1 MTVEHVIVAVP
12 ARDEEETLAAC
23 LESVLVASA
32 HVEVPVTVVVVLD
45 GCVDASASVARGFTG
60 VLVVERDHGNV
71 GRARHDA
78 VEAGLART
86 ASAPEQ
92 TWIAFTDADTVVPRL
107 WLQAHL
113 EAASRADVFV
123 GAVVPRL
130 DDLDAARRHAWM
142 RSHPPG
148 ATLGHVHGANLGVR
162 ASAYV
167 AVGGVLPL
175 VVGED
180 VELVR
185 RLREAGR
192 PVVESEQQPVL
203 TSARLDGRAPDGY
216 AAHLRDLVS

>member
-45 GCVDASASVARGFTG
+45 GCVDASAEIARRFAG
-60 VLVVERDHGNV
+60 VLIVERDHGNV
-71 GRARHDA
+71 GRARQDGVA
-78 VEAGLART
+78 VGLAQA
-86 ASAPEQ
+86 ASAPER
-92 TWIAFTDADTVVPRL
+92 TWIAFTDADTVVPRM

-113 EAASRADVFV
+113 AAAESADLFV

-130 DDLDAARRHAWM
+130 DDLDAARRHAWT

-162 ASAYV
+162 ASAYA
-167 AVGGVLPL
+167 AVGGVPPL

-180 VELVR
+180 VDLVAR
-185 RLREAGR
+185 VRASGR
-192 PVVESEQQPVL
+192 PVVESEQHPVL

-216 AAHLRDLVS
+216 AAHLRALVS